1 MVLAK
6 LASLNLGVVILAD
19 EWMIWMV
26 VTRFWSS
33 GVVILIHEQ
42 VSLLVVISRLDSQ
55 NLQTMSL
62 KIFALMILKML
73 LQVTWTILV
82 LLVLV
87 SLLQTFVKANPVLE
101 EIVWAMSPSLWASL
115 DSSDV
120 FWTCS
125 ACQRSFLFQ
134 IFWTCSARQLS
145 DLPLSV
151 FLLLLFSV
159 FDP

>member
-115 DSSDV
+115 DSSGV

-159 FDP
+159 FGP